1 MDFVKDLVTVLFS
14 MEADLTQIPHNDY
27 SRLLPR
33 PLPILRG
40 DVRSTLRPA
49 DVYAADQRPH

>member
-40 DVRSTLRPA
+40 DVTCTLWHA
-49 DVYAADQRPH
+49 DLDPH